1 MQILASALPGF
12 RDLRAPI
19 VAGYMWLLLAW
30 LWVNPDLDHP
40 PQTGLGDT
48 VYDLFHRIGPIW
60 VAIAAGV
67 LAYLMGSISQDLS
80 RGLRSLWVEYGL
92 DFPIRGF
99 ERSGDE
105 RIRATRRRAED
116 LVMGRRSLL
125 SGKHSDQ
132 LQRAID
138 ARAADA
144 DHEAARELELP
155 ATLLVGDKSELF
167 AEVDRLRAEGE
178 LRMAVVPP
186 LIGLTAYLCLE
197 SSLWWLL
204 VCPLIV
210 VLFFQGLQRELDSK
224 KSIADA
230 IWMGRVESSS
240 VSKFT
245 QWVDTV
251 LPGEIERAAKAAEA
265 A

>member
-19 VAGYMWLLLAW
+19 VAGYMWLLFAW

-40 PQTGLGDT
+40 SETGLSGT
-48 VYDLFHRIGPIW
+48 IYDLFQRIGPIW
-60 VAIAAGV
+60 IAIAAGV
-67 LAYLMGSISQDLS
+67 LAYLMGSVSQDLS
-80 RGLRSLWVEYGL
+80 RVLRMLWLEYGL
-92 DFPIRGF
+92 DFPGRGLGLRRDDRIRTTF
-99 ERSGDE
+99 ERARSILESESARLSPAARDTL
-105 RIRATRRRAED
+105 RDQVSRRAQEA
-116 LVMGRRSLL
+116 S
-125 SGKHSDQ
+125 
-132 LQRAID
+132 
-138 ARAADA
+138 
-144 DHEAARELELP
+144 HEAARELELP

-186 LIGLTAYLCLE
+186 LVGLTAYFCIE
-197 SSLWWLL
+197 DSRWWLL
-204 VCPLIV
+204 TCPLIV

-240 VSKFT
+240 ISKFT
-245 QWVDTV
+245 QWVDKV
-251 LPGEIERAAKAAEA
+251 LASEIDRAAKNP
-265 A
+265 

>member
-12 RDLRAPI
+12 RDLRAPV

-40 PQTGLGDT
+40 PETGLSGT

-80 RGLRSLWVEYGL
+80 RLLRRLWDES
-92 DFPIRGF
+92 DFDLPGRRFIFR
-99 ERSGDE
+99 GDE
-105 RIRATRRRAED
+105 RINATNERAFRAMGNQVERLTPPAREHLTTLIEERTRE
-116 LVMGRRSLL
+116 
-125 SGKHSDQ
+125 
-132 LQRAID
+132 
-138 ARAADA
+138 ARD
-144 DHEAARELELP
+144 EASRELELP

-167 AEVDRLRAEGE
+167 AEVDRQRAEGE

-186 LIGLTAYLCLE
+186 LVALTAYLCIE
-197 SSLWWLL
+197 GSLWWLL
-204 VCPLIV
+204 ACPAIV

-230 IWMGRVESSS
+230 IWMGKVESSS
-240 VSKFT
+240 VSKFS
-245 QWVDTV
+245 QWVDKV
-251 LPGEIERAAKAAEA
+251 LPGEIDRAAKPT
-265 A
+265 